1 MSTQASAGLWQ
12 VCRRIAGEPIVQILL
27 TIDWLALHGQME
39 AVAAKTGL
47 MQRLAEILPARDRM
61 ILQFSWL
68 IYPQC
73 GN

>member
-1 MSTQASAGLWQ
+1 M
-12 VCRRIAGEPIVQILL
+12 RILL

-39 AVAAKTGL
+39 AVEAKTGL

-73 GN
+73 GNRITIDFWRSTVSGIRGL